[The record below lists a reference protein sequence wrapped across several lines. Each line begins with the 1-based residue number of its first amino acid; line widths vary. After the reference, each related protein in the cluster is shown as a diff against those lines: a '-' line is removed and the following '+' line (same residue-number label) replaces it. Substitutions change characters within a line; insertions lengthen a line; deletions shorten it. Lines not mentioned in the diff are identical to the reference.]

1 MDHAPSD
8 AKRQRVRGPRLHLDT
23 LILAVVAYVPLLL
36 TKRGLLA
43 DDTKVYLYLDPRHL
57 LATAASMWNA
67 DVGFGTV
74 THQNIGYLFPMGP
87 YFLLTKA
94 AGLPV
99 WVSQRFWMG
108 SLLFF
113 AALGARRCAEE
124 LGLSRRAGWVVAVPY
139 MLTPFL
145 IVDIAR
151 TSALLMPWAGLGW
164 MMIFTIR
171 AAHRNDWRNPALFA
185 VVVALTGGVNATSIL
200 TVGLAPLAWL
210 VFAGA
215 THEIPWRRVAV
226 VATRIGSLSLLVS
239 LWWLAGLWAE
249 GKYGINILKF
259 TESFA
264 TVTTTSTSSEVFR
277 GLGYWYFYGSDGLQ
291 PWTVGSYAYMSGQL
305 VPLASFLVPMV
316 GFVAALLIRWRYR
329 LFAVLITFVGLVA
342 AVASYPL
349 AAPTPL
355 GVVLK
360 YLANHTTVGL
370 AMRSTNRVL
379 PLLVLGLALL
389 TGALYDALRERLP
402 RLTAAGAGIFGL
414 VCVVAMAPLFELHA
428 IPANLTLP
436 STPPTYVQQAAAD
449 LNKGSSTS
457 TVLGL
462 PGLDFAYY
470 RYGTYN
476 DSIWPGLLHRP
487 WVSSQ
492 VQLVGQPASVNLIR
506 ALDSTLQDGTANPAS
521 IAPIA
526 RLFGASD
533 VLVQMDGQ
541 YERYS
546 TPLPPYL
553 AHLFAANTS
562 GMSLSSAYG
571 PTTSFAALNGPYINE
586 QVASLP
592 FGTQWPQSLQIYRV
606 AGARPLVRS
615 ESETSPLIVAGDGS
629 GLVSMA
635 NLGMLSNND
644 TIIYDAAENG
654 STIKKDAAQPG
665 AWLVLTDTNAKRQD
679 TFGTLGST
687 NGYVLAANEAPSTN
701 EQEQTV
707 PIFPHQSTRAQT
719 VAVMTG
725 VSGVTASSYGNPI
738 TNNPEYQPSQALD
751 GSTSTSWQA
760 AAFSPAIGT
769 WWQVTGLKETP
780 ISSLHIVQAQSV
792 TINRWITKIGISIDG
807 GPQIVRSL
815 SLASRSVGGD
825 IVSIPAT
832 VGRTVRL
839 TVLGV
844 TGDDKSLPTASAI
857 GFAEVGIN
865 GFGPATRGLLLPTS
879 LLEKAGTAAATDTLS
894 IVVSRLRASPF
905 PPRLDPENGFI
916 RYFTLPYARSFTGA
930 GTITLNPSARDQLI
944 NTILGR
950 APGSGTSVIATDSS
964 SHITGSLINQSW
976 NAFDGTTGTAW
987 EPRFRTGVGEWVDE
1001 KLNHPVRLSTFT
1013 LSLVNDGYHM
1023 LPTEMSVSNGS
1034 TTENFSVPVTMAP
1047 RTGTLNTVQSFTITV
1062 PAMTGSTFRFTT
1074 KKYRFTTVID
1084 RVSGG
1089 TNFPPIGIANIAI
1102 PGVHPGVTPA
1112 SFSTGCRNDLLR
1124 IDGTPIPIQ
1133 IGGATASAL
1142 AGDSL
1147 SFHTCNTTPISLSA
1161 GTHSLTSASGS
1172 ATGLNVNDV
1181 QLLSPGTNVGPTST
1195 MTDLHGSW
1203 YGRTVVRATVSPA
1216 DAHRWVVLGQSFGP
1230 GWHAVLN
1237 GHDLGSPTLVDGA
1250 SMGWRMPAHV
1260 THNENIAFIWEPQNT
1275 VLYALILSGI
1285 GLLIVAFMA
1294 IFDVPRRRR
1303 LTSREQDAEH
1313 VDSAPIFGGFV
1324 GTLSAPP
1331 MVLYSTALVTA
1342 LCVSLLL
1349 VPFTLLGAF
1358 LWTKRGDVGRVLGA
1372 VAVGAL
1378 VIGVGVSISATLG
1391 TWPRDINWPSHV
1403 DYSNSFVWVA
1413 FAFWMLA
1420 IICSLTSRPA
1430 DSRPA
1435 RPRTPRTPRTP
1446 KEKVVE
1452 KMEVPAP
1459 EDITSVTRRR
1469 SWRRPWSAAPV
1480 AAAAVTANV
1489 SESRRRGLNV
1499 ADGPPPPVPE
1509 GEEPPPMIIPSTGLR
1524 RTYFL
1529 LRSAIALRH
1538 EPDELQALNAQDS
1551 INQVVGKTAIF
1562 NRDVLDISDAAQSN
1576 AESLTQ
1582 RGARVTTMRRE
1593 VPTSRR
1599 AFSTPASDVEFVEH
1613 IEFTPLHI
1621 PAPDNTFD
1629 LVFATNIF
1637 SCVAEP
1643 GVLLE
1648 ELVRVTR
1655 HGGTIYIQN
1664 LMWYSMWGGRETS
1677 PWHVVSGDYARRRYV
1692 KQKGHEPFN
1701 RYGVNFFKLRPHQ
1714 MMRLVRARRD
1724 LVVYSMGPR
1733 FLPTSWRWLLRV
1745 PLLRDAVVQ
1754 DLVVVVERR

>member
-1 MDHAPSD
+1 MDHAPGD
-8 AKRQRVRGPRLHLDT
+8 ANKKRVRAPRLHLDT
-23 LILAVVAYVPLLL
+23 LLLAVVAYVPLLL

-87 YFLLTKA
+87 YYLLTKA

-108 SLLFF
+108 SLLFL
-113 AALGARRCAEE
+113 AALGARRCAQE

-185 VVVALTGGVNATSIL
+185 LVVALTGGVNATSIL

-215 THEIPWRRVAV
+215 THEIPWRRAAV
-226 VATRIGSLSLLVS
+226 VAARIGSLSLLVS

-305 VPLASFLVPMV
+305 VPLASFVVPAV
-316 GFVAALLIRWRYR
+316 GFTAALLIRWRYR
-329 LFAVLITFVGLVA
+329 LFAVLISFIGLIA

-355 GVVLK
+355 GTVLK

-379 PLLVLGLALL
+379 PLLVLGLSLL
-389 TGALYDALRERLP
+389 TGALYDSLRHRLP
-402 RLTAAGAGIFGL
+402 RATTVGAGVFGL
-414 VCVVAMAPLFELHA
+414 ACVVAMAPLFELHA

-436 STPPTYVQQAAAD
+436 STSPSYVQQAAAD
-449 LNKGSSTS
+449 LNKSSSTN

-476 DSIWPGLLHRP
+476 DSIWPALLHRP

-506 ALDSTLQDGTANPAS
+506 ALDSTLQDGTANAAS

-553 AHLFAANTS
+553 AHVFSSAGS
-562 GMSLSSAYG
+562 GMSLSSTYG
-571 PTTSFAALNGPYINE
+571 PTTSFEALNGPYINE
-586 QVASLP
+586 QVLALP
-592 FGTQWPQSLQIYRV
+592 FGSQWPQSLQIYRV
-606 AGARPLVRS
+606 TGARPLVRS
-615 ESETSPLIVAGDGS
+615 ESQSSPILVAGDGS

-635 NLGMLSNND
+635 NLGMLSNSSA
-644 TIIYDAAENG
+644 IIYDAAENG
-654 STIKKDAAQPG
+654 ATIKKDASQPG
-665 AWLVLTDTNAKRQD
+665 ATLVLTDTNAKRQD
-679 TFGTLGST
+679 TFGTLIST
-687 NGYVLAANEAPSTN
+687 NGYVLAANEPPSTS

-707 PIFPHQSTRAQT
+707 PIFPNQSTHAQT

-738 TNNPEYQPSQALD
+738 TNNPEYQPSQAID

-769 WWQVTGLKETP
+769 WWQVTATKKTS
-780 ISSLHIVQAQSV
+780 ISSIHLVQAQSV
-792 TINRWITKIGISIDG
+792 TLNRWITKIGISIDG
-807 GPQIVRSL
+807 GPQIIRSL
-815 SLASRSVGGD
+815 SRASRGVEGETLSL
-825 IVSIPAT
+825 PAT
-832 VGRTVRL
+832 TGRTVRL

-844 TGDDKSLPTASAI
+844 TGDDKSLPSASAI
-857 GFAEVGIN
+857 GLAEVGIN
-865 GFGPATRGLLLPTS
+865 GFPVATRGLLLPTS
-879 LLEKAGTAAATDTLS
+879 LLHKAGSAAATDTLS
-894 IVVSRLRASPF
+894 IVVSRLRSSPF
-905 PPRLDPENGFI
+905 PPRLDPENGLI
-916 RYFTLPYARSFTGA
+916 RYFELPYARSFTGA
-930 GTITLNPSARDQLI
+930 GTITLNPGAADQTI
-944 NTILGR
+944 NTIIGR
-950 APGSGTSVIATDSS
+950 APSAGTSVIATASS

-976 NAFDGTTGTAW
+976 NAFDGSTGTAW
-987 EPRFRTGVGEWVDE
+987 EPRLHTGVGEWVQE

-1023 LPTEMSVSNGS
+1023 LPTEMSVSNG
-1034 TTENFSVPVTMAP
+1034 TTSEKFNVPVTMAP

-1074 KKYRFTTVID
+1074 EKYQYTTVID

-1102 PGVHPGVTPA
+1102 PGVHAGVTPT
-1112 SFSTGCRNDLLR
+1112 SFSTGCRSDLFR
-1124 IDGTPIPIQ
+1124 IDGTPIPIEMS
-1133 IGGATASAL
+1133 GSVASAL

-1147 SFHTCNTTPISLSA
+1147 SFHTCGSHPVTLSV
-1161 GTHSLTSASGS
+1161 GTHSLSSTSGLT
-1172 ATGLNVNDV
+1172 TGINLNDV
-1181 QLLSPGTNVGPTST
+1181 RLTSPGTNVGAAASLSN
-1195 MTDLHGSW
+1195 LHGSW

-1216 DAHRWVVLGQSFGP
+1216 DANHWVVLGQSFGP
-1230 GWHAVLN
+1230 GWHAVL
-1237 GHDLGSPTLVDGA
+1237 GGQDLGSPTLVDGA
-1250 SMGWRMPAHV
+1250 SMGWRIPTTV
-1260 THNENIAFIWEPQNT
+1260 THNETIAFIWEPQKT
-1275 VLYALILSGI
+1275 VLYALVLSGL
-1285 GLLIVAFMA
+1285 GLLAVCFMA
-1294 IFDVPRRRR
+1294 IFDLPRRRR
-1303 LTSREQDAEH
+1303 LTAHEQDEEH
-1313 VDSAPIFGGFV
+1313 LDSSPSFGGFV
-1324 GTLSAPP
+1324 GGLSAPP
-1331 MVLYSTALVTA
+1331 ILLYSTAIVTA
-1342 LCVSLLL
+1342 LCVSLWLL
-1349 VPFTLLGAF
+1349 PFTLLAAF
-1358 LWTKRGDVGRVLGA
+1358 LWTKRSEIGRVLGA
-1372 VAVGAL
+1372 VALGAL
-1378 VIGVGVSISATLG
+1378 VTGIIISISATLG

-1403 DYSNSFVWVA
+1403 DYANSFVWVA

-1420 IICSLTSRPA
+1420 IIGSLTSPPTEPRP
-1430 DSRPA
+1430 SRPRA
-1435 RPRTPRTPRTP
+1435 PRTPRKP
-1446 KEKVVE
+1446 KEEVVVPVE
-1452 KMEVPAP
+1452 PPAP
-1459 EDITSVTRRR
+1459 ADAPSGAKTRF
-1469 SWRRPWSAAPV
+1469 WRRPWSAAPV
-1480 AAAAVTANV
+1480 AIAEATASVT
-1489 SESRRRGLNV
+1489 SGRRRGLNV

-1509 GEEPPPMIIPSTGLR
+1509 GEEPPPMIIPSSGLR

-1529 LRSAIALRH
+1529 FRSAIALRH
-1538 EPDELQALNAQDS
+1538 EPEELQALNAQDS

-1599 AFSTPASDVEFVEH
+1599 AFSAPTTDVEFVEH

-1621 PAPDNTFD
+1621 PAPDNSFD

-1664 LMWYSMWGGRETS
+1664 LMWYSVWGGRETS
-1677 PWHVVSGDYARRRYV
+1677 P
-1692 KQKGHEPFN
+1692 
-1701 RYGVNFFKLRPHQ
+1701 
-1714 MMRLVRARRD
+1714 
-1724 LVVYSMGPR
+1724 
-1733 FLPTSWRWLLRV
+1733 
-1745 PLLRDAVVQ
+1745 
-1754 DLVVVVERR
+1754 